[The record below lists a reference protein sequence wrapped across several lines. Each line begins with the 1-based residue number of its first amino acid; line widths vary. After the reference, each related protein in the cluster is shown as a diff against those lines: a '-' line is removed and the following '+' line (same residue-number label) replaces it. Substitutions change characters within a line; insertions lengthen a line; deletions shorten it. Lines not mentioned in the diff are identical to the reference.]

1 MKIKFHGILK
11 KLCPKDFYEVVA
23 DTPAEAIRGVTMQLK
38 SLRRLGGNR
47 WVCRVKECKNREDL
61 YAHNDQDSVFNLY
74 PDYSPAGGGGRP
86 GVLQIVIGA
95 VIVVAAVVT
104 AFFTGGG
111 SLAALA
117 SWSSFYGAVSAG
129 FAGSVMLTSV
139 GMMGVGMILSGLGTL
154 IMSPEVDTKD
164 SSSENS
170 KSRTFGANKN
180 TTEIG
185 TRIAIGYGKYK
196 VYGQLLS
203 VNTESFNS

>member
-11 KLCPKDFYEVVA
+11 KLCPKEFYEVAA

-38 SLRRLGGNR
+38 NLRRLGGNR
-47 WVCRVKECKNREDL
+47 WICRVKECPNREDL
-61 YAHNDQDSVFNLY
+61 YAHHEQGVELNLY
-74 PDYSPAGGGGRP
+74 PDYAPAGGGTSRP
-86 GVLQIVIGA
+86 GVLQIIVGVVIIA
-95 VIVVAAVVT
+95 VAVVT
-104 AFFTGGG
+104 TWLTGGF
-111 SLAALA
+111 AAGFWA
-117 SWSSFYGAVSAG
+117 AFYTSAG
-129 FAGSVMLTSV
+129 GLTIAGSAAMA
-139 GMMGVGMILSGLGTL
+139 GVGMILSGLASM
-154 IMSPEVDTKD
+154 IMSPDVDTKD
-164 SSSENS
+164 SSSESS